1 MTPQQQAGISMMS
14 FFRIVALALIGAVL
28 AASPSLAQ
36 VRGNKPSGPIAVT
49 PVTPQPAADKI
60 KQGLSVSYFF
70 GLINNI
76 SEIPADAKGK
86 AGPPLPHLDWNVGF
100 KNVLTSDREDGV
112 QAIIVGYI
120 KLDKPGLWKFAVNS
134 NDGVRLS
141 IGGKKIYE
149 LPGVQPDVMSDV
161 FEVNAPEAGWY
172 ALNILYF
179 EKRNTSSLQLYWAPP
194 GTADLAIVTPAALGY
209 IE

>member
-1 MTPQQQAGISMMS
+1 MS
-14 FFRIVALALIGAVL
+14 FLRIATLALIGAVL

-36 VRGNKPSGPIAVT
+36 IRGTKAAG
-49 PVTPQPAADKI
+49 PVTVNPANPQPADGKI

-70 GLINNI
+70 GLINHIN
-76 SEIPADAKGK
+76 EIPDAPGK

-120 KLDKPGLWKFAVNS
+120 KLDKPGMWKFAVNS
-134 NDGVRLS
+134 NDGVRLM
-141 IGGKKIYE
+141 IDGKKIYE

-161 FEVNAPEAGWY
+161 LEVNATAPGWY
-172 ALNILYF
+172 ALKILYF
-179 EKRNTSSLQLYWAPP
+179 EKRNTSTLQLFWAPP
-194 GTADLAIVTPAALGY
+194 GVADLAIVTPAALGY
-209 IE
+209 AE

>member
-1 MTPQQQAGISMMS
+1 MSIFRFAMM
-14 FFRIVALALIGAVL
+14 ALIGATL

-36 VRGNKPSGPIAVT
+36 IRGTKASGPVAVT
-49 PVTPQPAADKI
+49 LANPQPAADKI
-60 KQGLSVSYFF
+60 KQGLSVSYFK

-76 SEIPADAKGK
+76 NEIPADAKGK

-100 KNVLTSDREDGV
+100 KNVLTSDSEDGV

-120 KLDKPGLWKFAVNS
+120 KLDKPGMWKFAVNS
-134 NDGVRLS
+134 NDGVRLT

-161 FEVNAPEAGWY
+161 LEVNVPEAGWY

-179 EKRNTSSLQLYWAPP
+179 EKRNTSTLQLYWAPP

-209 IE
+209 VE